1 MAIDPSIALQIR
13 PPQLD
18 DPLTVQSKQLQLRDL
33 MGQQQM
39 RQMQLADAQRT
50 QQAEMTL
57 ADLYREAAGDA
68 TKIRTGLAERGLGS
82 RIPAFDEQQAKIGKA
97 TNENEAA
104 KFKLAKEKLE
114 ASGAALSSLIANPQV
129 THQDVIGTITG
140 LVQRGVIDPQQGQD
154 MVRALPGRP
163 EALRGFLMQKGMEV
177 MDASKRIEMLT
188 PKTGT
193 IDAGN
198 RVIPTQTNQ
207 VTGEV
212 AQGQPIVKAPEGF
225 NVGPDGRLSA
235 DPGYLDAKRS
245 IAAAGKT
252 SVNLNV
258 NTAKELGAEMATG
271 LGKQLDASLAGAQSA
286 TTSINTADQIRRL
299 AGSGKVITGP
309 GADARLVLTRIGD
322 ALGVA
327 GADTKE
333 KLANT
338 AALVQNLAKTELEAA
353 QSMKGQGQITESERA
368 ILRRAA
374 SGDLN
379 MSPAELMTLAG
390 GIDKTAR
397 ARIKAHKVQVDR
409 MVGLQGA
416 APLMPFYNVD
426 EPAPPAQAPSGVV
439 DWGSLR

>member
-68 TKIRTGLAERGLGS
+68 TKIRTGLADRGLGS
-82 RIPAFDEQQAKIGKA
+82 RIPAFDEQQAKLGKA

-188 PKTGT
+188 PKFEFKQTGKALVPVDT
-193 IDAGN
+193 NAFTNPSPQALTMTTTPGEDLTDQRTRAEGAANRGVTMRGQNLTDARAREAN
-198 RVIPTQTNQ
+198 D
-207 VTGEV
+207 TGRALVNEKRQLEV
-212 AQGQPIVKAPEGF
+212 
-225 NVGPDGRLSA
+225 
-235 DPGYLDAKRS
+235 DALKRS
-245 IAAAGKT
+245 QDASVSATANQIAVIDKALRHPGRET
-252 SVNLNV
+252 
-258 NTAKELGAEMATG
+258 ATG
-271 LGKQLDASLAGAQSA
+271 LSGTLAPSNYVPGTDATDFRAVL
-286 TTSINTADQIRRL
+286 DQIGGSAFLQAFESLKGGGAISEVEGKKATDAIARL
-299 AGSGKVITGP
+299 SRKQSDAEFERSLKDLRQVMTTGYKRLSGKEYG
-309 GADARLVLTRIGD
+309 GG
-322 ALGVA
+322 
-327 GADTKE
+327 
-333 KLANT
+333 
-338 AALVQNLAKTELEAA
+338 EAP
-353 QSMKGQGQITESERA
+353 
-368 ILRRAA
+368 
-374 SGDLN
+374 N
-379 MSPAELMTLAG
+379 
-390 GIDKTAR
+390 
-397 ARIKAHKVQVDR
+397 
-409 MVGLQGA
+409 A
-416 APLMPFYNVD
+416 APAKPKPGTVQQGYVFTGGD
-426 EPAPPAQAPSGVV
+426 PGDPKSWKKQ
-439 DWGSLR
+439 